1 LPNVTDSSQQA
12 AADRLTPLQVVTL
25 ILSVYVLT
33 ALVMQITVP
42 LTRDTVQILDRIDFF
57 VCLVFLTDFFV
68 RLRQA
73 ESKRQFLRWGWI
85 DFVSSIPMLD
95 IFRVGRVVRIVRL
108 FRILRA
114 FRSTK
119 NLVTFLLHR
128 RKATS
133 FAAATTICFVVMVFA
148 AIAVLNFEDTADGNI
163 KSAGD
168 AFWWAFVT
176 MTTVGYG
183 DKYPVTWEGR
193 MVACILMTA
202 GAGLFATSTAFI
214 AAMFLHPESKEAESE
229 LKALAREVRSLHAK
243 IDKLGGGDATGEV
256 TESVDRT

>member
-1 LPNVTDSSQQA
+1 MTSPESKA
-12 AADRLTPLQVVTL
+12 AADRLTPLQIITL
-25 ILSVYVLT
+25 ILSVYVLIT
-33 ALVMQITVP
+33 LVVQTTVP
-42 LTRDTVQILDRIDFF
+42 LTPDTVRILDRIDFF
-57 VCLVFLTDFFV
+57 VCLVFLADFFV
-68 RLRQA
+68 RFRHA
-73 ESKRQFLRWGWI
+73 ESKRQFLKWGWI

-133 FAAATTICFVVMVFA
+133 FAAVATICFVVMVFA
-148 AIAVLNFEDTADGNI
+148 AVAVLNFEDAPDGNI
-163 KSAGD
+163 KNAPD

-193 MVACILMTA
+193 LVACVLMTA
-202 GAGLFATSTAFI
+202 GAGLFATFTAFV
-214 AAMFLHPESKEAESE
+214 ATTFLQPDQKTSETEISE
-229 LKALAREVRSLHAK
+229 LRKEIQGLSEK
-243 IDKLGGGDATGEV
+243 IDRLG
-256 TESVDRT
+256 R